1 MKRYQAAG
9 LGNHKKFKM
18 VAGEMMGLEPVRGDL
33 EKEGKAFIIRI
44 LHPTWNFGL
53 YSEDNKKPQKA
64 GEVVWTLL
72 LYSWVLYTGGS
83 NPWGSWNS
91 MKFPRLPSY
100 FSEIESSRM
109 EKKALKCSVSSI
121 SKYCFVKC
129 RYYNRSQSKFFLKRA
144 VVKIIWEAVF

>member
-1 MKRYQAAG
+1 
-9 LGNHKKFKM
+9 
-18 VAGEMMGLEPVRGDL
+18 
-33 EKEGKAFIIRI
+33 
-44 LHPTWNFGL
+44 
-53 YSEDNKKPQKA
+53 
-64 GEVVWTLL
+64 
-72 LYSWVLYTGGS
+72 
-83 NPWGSWNS
+83 